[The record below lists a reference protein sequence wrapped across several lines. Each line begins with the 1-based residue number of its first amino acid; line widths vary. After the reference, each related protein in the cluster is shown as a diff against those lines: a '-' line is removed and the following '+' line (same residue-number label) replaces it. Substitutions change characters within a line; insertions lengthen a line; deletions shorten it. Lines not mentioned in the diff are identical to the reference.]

1 MLRRLILGQL
11 DRVEAQLGA
20 SVDWVRHVLRHS
32 LRLFL
37 KFLKFGKFAQSRRVL
52 PLPAWHIA
60 VIVGARSAD
69 CGPCVQIAVNLARKD
84 GVDASILQAVIE
96 RRSYNLP
103 NDLKEVYEFS
113 ESVMAHSEE
122 CETLRESIR
131 ARYGEEGLIE
141 LAFALA
147 SAPVIPTIKRALG
160 YATSCSKA
168 TIKV

>member
-1 MLRRLILGQL
+1 MLKFFITRQL
-11 DRVEAQLGA
+11 NHFETTIGV

-37 KFLKFGKFAQSRRVL
+37 KFLKFGSFAQSRRVL
-52 PLPAWHIA
+52 PLPAWHVA

-84 GVDASILQAVIE
+84 GVDASILQAVVE
-96 RRSYNLP
+96 QRSDNLP
-103 NDLKEVYEFS
+103 HDLKEVYAFC
-113 ESVMAHSEE
+113 ESVMAHSDE
-122 CETLRESIR
+122 CESLREALR

-147 SAPVIPTIKRALG
+147 SGPVIPTIKRALG
-160 YATSCSKA
+160 YAASCSKV